1 VKTAEAHELGYASTA
16 IIAALL
22 DTLIRN
28 RIISRADAS
37 DTLNDAVTAL
47 KGLGNHASAAGAI
60 RIISDVSSQT
70 AKHRLARPRIS
81 MCDVTNPAF
90 TDKDKARELLEV

>member
-1 VKTAEAHELGYASTA
+1 MNTAGAHELGYASAA
-16 IIAALL
+16 IVAALL

-47 KGLGNHASAAGAI
+47 KGLGNNPSAAGAI
-60 RIISDVSSQT
+60 RNHRRCQLATCQT
-70 AKHRLARPRIS
+70 SHWLDQGFP
-81 MCDVTNPAF
+81 F
-90 TDKDKARELLEV
+90 

>member
-1 VKTAEAHELGYASTA
+1 MNTAGAHELGYASAA
-16 IIAALL
+16 IVAALL

-47 KGLGNHASAAGAI
+47 KGLGNNPSAAGAI
-60 RIISDVSSQT
+60 RIIGEVSSQL
-70 AKHRLARPRIS
+70 AKHRIG
-81 MCDVTNPAF
+81 
-90 TDKDKARELLEV
+90 